1 MVDIS
6 SLTPGETYKELNT
19 SRRGMTSEEAAKK
32 LSEYGPNVLIA
43 QKSTPIYY
51 RLIAQFTDLFAV
63 LLEIGSLI
71 AFVSYFIGRDI
82 YQLYVAIAI
91 IMVVILNAII
101 GFFQEYRAEK
111 ATEAL
116 KKLVPV
122 FARVARDG
130 ERIQIP
136 AEEVVPGDLLVL
148 EEGDNIVADARI
160 VEEFELRTNNMTL
173 TGESSPVKV
182 TSEPIKTDGLAKTD
196 IRNLIF
202 MGTSVAT
209 GNGAAVV
216 LHTGMYTQFGEVFRL
231 TTTAKEPPSPLEKQV
246 DFLAKRVAVIA
257 IIIGF
262 ILFGVALQLSMGYVE
277 AFLFA
282 LGVMMALVPQGLPAT
297 MSVSLALAIQRMAK
311 SNVLIKKLSAV
322 ETLGSTNV
330 ICTDKTGTLTKAEMT
345 VKEMWISRRRLE
357 VGGVGYEPIGVF
369 SENGRELSAQEVL
382 DAGGLMFKTAI
393 LASTARLVAP
403 DDEVK
408 NWTILGDST
417 EASLIVAA
425 AKAGLN
431 QDEILDVHPKL
442 YQFPFE
448 SVRKRMSSIHRSP
461 DSQQVFSYVKGAPKE
476 VLGHCVKIL
485 INGKIEKLT
494 DELRSEVLEANDAY
508 ARESLR
514 VLAMAYRE
522 MSSTAHKFTQEEAEK
537 DLVFIGLMAMAD
549 PPRPEVADAV
559 TKAKR
564 AGIRIIMITGDYGL
578 TAEAIARRIGI
589 VTRNH
594 CRIVTGIE
602 LEAMSEDEFA
612 KVLETN
618 YEIIFARVAPEQKLQ
633 ISQTLREQGNIV
645 AMTGDGVND
654 APALKAA
661 DIGVAM
667 GVSGTDVSK
676 EAAVMV
682 LLDDSF
688 ASIVTAIEEG
698 RGVYSNIKRFVLY
711 IFSHNLSELSPFL
724 FASFSGINLIPM
736 GVLQVLTIDL
746 GSDVLPGLALGT
758 EQPEPGIMDQP
769 PRPRNDRLMNAAAV
783 KRLLFLGLI
792 QSLGSVGG
800 FLLTLYLGG
809 WHWGQAL
816 DINTSLLYRQ
826 AVTMTQGGV
835 VVGQFFNGFAIRTDK
850 VSVFRIGLFSNRR
863 LIYGEI
869 IGLIIFALIS
879 YVPLLNNVLHTGPLG
894 LVHWLILFGFGILL
908 FVAEESRKAVARWR
922 DKNQVRIDK

>member
-6 SLTPGETYKELNT
+6 SLSPAEAYKELKT
-19 SRRGMTSEEAAKK
+19 SRRGLTSEEAAKK
-32 LSEYGPNVLIA
+32 LSEYGPNVLVA

-71 AFVSYFIGRDI
+71 AFISYILGRDI
-82 YQLYVAIAI
+82 YQLYVAVAI

-101 GFFQEYRAEK
+101 GFFQEFRAEK

-122 FARVARDG
+122 YARVARDG

-173 TGESSPVKV
+173 TGESAPVKV
-182 TSEPIKTDGLAKTD
+182 TSEPIKTDGLSKTD

-231 TTTAKEPPSPLEKQV
+231 TTAAKEPPSPLEKQV
-246 DFLAKRVAVIA
+246 DFLAKRVAIIA

-262 ILFGVALQLSMGYVE
+262 ILFGVALQLDMGYVE

-345 VKEMWISRRRLE
+345 VKEMWVSQRRWA
-357 VGGVGYEPIGVF
+357 VGGVGYEPVGGF
-369 SENGRELSAQEVL
+369 SENGLELSASEVL
-382 DAGGLMFKTAI
+382 EAAGLMFKTAI

-403 DDEVK
+403 DEEVK
-408 NWTILGDST
+408 NWVILGDST

-425 AKAGLN
+425 TKAGLN
-431 QDEILDVHPKL
+431 QDEILDAYPKL

-461 DSQQVFSYVKGAPKE
+461 DSKQVFSYVKGAPKE
-476 VLGHCVKIL
+476 VLGHCETIL

-494 DELRSEVLEANDAY
+494 DKLRSEVLEANDTY

-522 MSSTAHKFTQEEAEK
+522 MSSTAHKFTQEEAET
-537 DLVFIGLMAMAD
+537 DLTFIGLMAMAD

-589 VTRNH
+589 VTRDH

-602 LEAMSEDEFA
+602 LEAMSETEFA

-698 RGVYSNIKRFVLY
+698 RGVYNNIKRFVLY
-711 IFSHNLSELSPFL
+711 IFSHNLSELFPFL
-724 FASFSGINLIPM
+724 FASFAGVNLIPM

-758 EQPEPGIMDQP
+758 ERPEPGIMDQP
-769 PRPRNDRLMNAAAV
+769 PRARHDRLMNAAAV
-783 KRLLFLGLI
+783 KRLLFLGII

-850 VSVFRIGLFSNRR
+850 VSVFKIGLFSNRK

-879 YVPLLNNVLHTGPLG
+879 YVPFMNNVLHTGPLG
-894 LVHWLILFGFGILL
+894 LEHWLILFGFGILL
-908 FVAEESRKAVARWR
+908 FVAEEGRKAIIRWQ
-922 DKNQVRIDK
+922 DKKQS

>member
-6 SLTPGETYKELNT
+6 SLAPSEAYKKSKT
-19 SRRGMTSEEAAKK
+19 SRRGLTSEAAAKK
-32 LSEYGPNVLIA
+32 LSEYGPNVLVA
-43 QKSTPIYY
+43 QKATPIYY
-51 RLIAQFTDLFAV
+51 RFIAQFTDLFAV

-71 AFVSYFIGRDI
+71 AFASYFISRDI
-82 YQLYVAIAI
+82 YQLYVAAAI

-122 FARVARDG
+122 FARVVRDG
-130 ERIQIP
+130 ERKRIP
-136 AEEVVPGDLLVL
+136 AEEVIPGDVLVL

-173 TGESSPVKV
+173 TGESAPVKV
-182 TSEPIKTDGLAKTD
+182 TSEPVKTDGLSKTD
-196 IRNLIF
+196 IRNLVF

-209 GNGAAVV
+209 GSGTAIV
-216 LHTGMYTQFGEVFRL
+216 LHTGMYTQFGAVFRL
-231 TTTAKEPPSPLEKQV
+231 TTAAKEPPSPLEQQV
-246 DFLAKRVAVIA
+246 DFLAKRVAIIA
-257 IIIGF
+257 IIVGF
-262 ILFGVALQLSMGYVE
+262 ILFGLALRLNMGYVD

-297 MSVSLALAIQRMAK
+297 MSVSLAIAIQRMARD
-311 SNVLIKKLSAV
+311 NVLIKKLSAV

-345 VKEMWISRRRLE
+345 VKEIWVSSRRIE
-357 VGGVGYEPIGVF
+357 VGGVGYEPAGEF
-369 SENGRELSAQEVL
+369 SENGRELSAQEVV
-382 DAGGLMFKTAI
+382 DASGLMFKTAI

-403 DDEVK
+403 HDEEMH
-408 NWTILGDST
+408 WTVLGDPT
-417 EASLIVAA
+417 EASLIVTA

-431 QDEILDVHPKL
+431 QDETFESHPRL

-448 SVRKRMSSIHRSP
+448 SVRKRMSSIHRST
-461 DSQQVFSYVKGAPKE
+461 DGKQVFSYVKGAPKE
-476 VLGHCVKIL
+476 ILGNCAKIL
-485 INGKIEKLT
+485 IGGKVEKLT
-494 DELRSEVLEANDAY
+494 DKLRAEILKANDDY

-522 MSSTAHKFTQEEAEK
+522 MSSDSHKYTQEEAEV
-537 DLVFIGLMAMAD
+537 DLIFIGLMAMAD

-559 TKAKR
+559 AKAKK

-589 VTRNH
+589 VTKDN
-594 CRIVTGIE
+594 CKIVTGIE

-612 KVLETN
+612 KVLKDN

-633 ISQTLREQGNIV
+633 ISQTLRSQGNIV

-654 APALKAA
+654 APALKSA

-698 RGVYSNIKRFVLY
+698 RGVYNNIKRFILY
-711 IFSHNLSELSPFL
+711 IFSHNLAELFPIL
-724 FASFSGINLIPM
+724 FAVFGNVNLVPL
-736 GVLQVLTIDL
+736 GALQVLAIDL
-746 GSDVLPGLALGT
+746 GSDVLPALALGT
-758 EQPEPGIMDQP
+758 ERPEPGVMEQP
-769 PRPRNDRLMNAAAV
+769 PRPRRERLMNKKTVA
-783 KRLLFLGLI
+783 RLLYIGII
-792 QSLGSVGG
+792 QSIGAVAG
-800 FLLTLYLGG
+800 FLIVLLQGG

-816 DINTSLLYRQ
+816 DISTSLLYRQ
-826 AVTMTQGGV
+826 AVTMTQGGI
-835 VVGQFFNGFAIRTDK
+835 VVGQFFNGFAVRTDRI
-850 VSVFRIGLFSNRR
+850 SVFKIGIFSNRK
-863 LIYGEI
+863 LILGELF
-869 IGLIIFALIS
+869 GLVILAVIS
-879 YVPLLNNVLHTGPLG
+879 YVPVCNEIFHTGPLE
-894 LVHWLILFGFGILL
+894 LKHWLMLFAFGFIL
-908 FVAEESRKAVARWR
+908 FVAEEGRKAVVRWQ
-922 DKNQVRIDK
+922 DKRRGQ